1 MEKKLYTQKI
11 VKQQSVSFIIGK
23 NGCHIK
29 DITNK
34 IKNGAYI
41 EYKPEGNK
49 FIISAYS
56 KESMNKLLEELDK
69 LEAEFDTNRKKY
81 VEYKF
86 VNRIIDHGTITE
98 IIQSLKKFNH
108 SAFVEYKG
116 DNIFVMSN
124 YNLDCLN
131 SMLEK
136 MQSYDVVCI
145 TDPNTNIVVRKDF
158 KKIMEEIE
166 MMEQENEAL
175 YYNNSLMRNITTG
188 FTLNDDQN
196 IETNIDNYIDPS
208 ESIDEI
214 ELNEDD
220 ADYIIQCE
228 KVFIQTCDKSNPFFQ
243 LSRDHYNKRRIS
255 DL

>member
-11 VKQQSVSFIIGK
+11 VKQQAVSFIIGK

-41 EYKPEGNK
+41 EYKPEANK

-56 KESMNKLLEELDK
+56 KESLNKLLEHLDK
-69 LEAEFDTNRKKY
+69 LEAEFDVNRKKY

-86 VNRIIDHGTITE
+86 VNRIIDHSTITE

-136 MQSYDVVCI
+136 MQSYDVVSI
-145 TDPNTNIVVRKDF
+145 TDPTTNIIIRKDL
-158 KKIMEEIE
+158 KKII
-166 MMEQENEAL
+166 
-175 YYNNSLMRNITTG
+175 NI
-188 FTLNDDQN
+188 LN
-196 IETNIDNYIDPS
+196 
-208 ESIDEI
+208 
-214 ELNEDD
+214 L
-220 ADYIIQCE
+220 
-228 KVFIQTCDKSNPFFQ
+228 
-243 LSRDHYNKRRIS
+243 
-255 DL
+255 